1 MNPVNMNLETKR
13 DVWRRLL
20 AVLLFSI
27 CRGTRLSV
35 FVRILAWSAILFV
48 IVFAPRLTGVDAVI
62 KKYARP
68 PAEGP
73 WELVDDTPEFWAD
86 IDVLDSASRN
96 GDREA
101 LRALLTIGTFADGAV
116 SEGMPDVHNV
126 VQRHRPMAKE
136 VIMEERRLKGRF
148 AHWVE

>member
-1 MNPVNMNLETKR
+1 M
-13 DVWRRLL
+13 
-20 AVLLFSI
+20 
-27 CRGTRLSV
+27 
-35 FVRILAWSAILFV
+35 
-48 IVFAPRLTGVDAVI
+48 
-62 KKYARP
+62 
-68 PAEGP
+68 
-73 WELVDDTPEFWAD
+73 VDDTPEFWAD